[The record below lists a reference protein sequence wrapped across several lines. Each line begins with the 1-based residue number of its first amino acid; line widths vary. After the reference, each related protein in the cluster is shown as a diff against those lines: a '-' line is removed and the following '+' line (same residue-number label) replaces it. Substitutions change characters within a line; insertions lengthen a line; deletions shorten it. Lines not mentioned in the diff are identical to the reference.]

1 MRPPDR
7 TLPLLYNSALA
18 KSPPGNY
25 HCVLWFYCR
34 DLIIAKG
41 PCLKRFLLRT
51 LITAAA
57 IFVVVNIL
65 PGIKIDSP
73 ISLIVTAILLGLLN
87 AVLRPLLI
95 FLTLPITVLSFGLF
109 IFIIN
114 GLILYLV
121 SYLVPGFKLANFWV
135 A

>member
-1 MRPPDR
+1 LVD
-7 TLPLLYNSALA
+7 N
-18 KSPPGNY
+18 
-25 HCVLWFYCR
+25 C
-34 DLIIAKG
+34 KG
-41 PCLKRFLLRT
+41 AFLKRFLLRT

-65 PGIKIDSP
+65 PGVKIDSP
-73 ISLIVTAILLGLLN
+73 VALIVTAILLGLLN

-135 A
+135 AILASILISIVSWLINWLISDVSTQRNY

>member
-1 MRPPDR
+1 MR
-7 TLPLLYNSALA
+7 
-18 KSPPGNY
+18 
-25 HCVLWFYCR
+25 
-34 DLIIAKG
+34 
-41 PCLKRFLLRT
+41 RFLLRT

-65 PGIKIDSP
+65 PWVKVDNFL
-73 ISLIVTAILLGLLN
+73 SLIITAILLGFLN
-87 AVLRPLLI
+87 AILRPLLI

-121 SYLVPGFKLANFWV
+121 AALVPGFKLENFGV
-135 A
+135 AILASILISLVSWAINWLVRKTN